1 MKDHFEIRWHGRGGQ
16 GAKTVALLF
25 ADSALATGKFIQ
37 AFPEYGPER
46 MGAPVQSFNRLSDR
60 EIFIHSPV
68 KNPDVVVVLDQSLMD
83 TVDTLAGMMSG
94 GILIVNTKKKPK
106 EIREKYKIDDKI
118 KVFTVNASKIAL
130 EEIGVNKPNTPM
142 FGALVKVTGILDF
155 EKMLVDT
162 EKKLKLKFAN
172 KPEVIEGNIRSIKRA
187 YEEVVSE

>member
-1 MKDHFEIRWHGRGGQ
+1 MKDYFEIRWHGRGGQ

-60 EIFIHSPV
+60 EILIHSPV

-83 TVDTLAGMMSG
+83 TVDTISGMTSG
-94 GILIVNTKKKPK
+94 GILIVNTKKDPK
-106 EIREKYKIDDKI
+106 EIREKYKINDKI
-118 KVFTVNASKIAL
+118 KIFTVNASKIAL